1 MKICIQPAFAA
12 YLAVVAVCASLAES
26 IGAVIAL
33 VVHEAGHVMVSSW
46 FGMRI
51 KRIEFTPFGG
61 VIEYG
66 MGRGPDKGLSGA
78 LTAMAGPLCN
88 YLTLLLLGCVGT
100 LFPDSAVLRAAAKSS
115 LMMMCMNLLP
125 VLPLDGGRLVFSIG
139 YYLWPVLPLIR
150 LLTGLGTVL
159 GGFCIAAA
167 VYGAWRYVN
176 LNLSLLVVGG
186 YVIYCAGQCRQTMM
200 AENIYAIVQEQKE
213 NAKGIRR
220 LRAFSVGKD
229 IALREILP
237 LLDRA
242 REAIF
247 LCETPNGRSVVSE
260 RQICQELLRNPS
272 GRFSD
277 VIMKYAS
284 HDFELSGK

>member
-33 VVHEAGHVMVSSW
+33 VVHEAGHVMASSW

-88 YLTLLLLGCVGT
+88 YLTLLLLGCVGA
-100 LFPDSAVLRAAAKSS
+100 LFSDSAVLRAAAKSS

-125 VLPLDGGRLVFSIG
+125 VLPLDGGRVVFSIG

-150 LLTGLGTVL
+150 LLTGFGTVL

-167 VYGAWRYVN
+167 VYGAWRYAN
-176 LNLSLLVVGG
+176 FNLSLP
-186 YVIYCAGQCRQTMM
+186 A
-200 AENIYAIVQEQKE
+200 EQKIDFLLGQFKHKLLGYCKQQMAII
-213 NAKGIRR
+213 NNCKNTIA
-220 LRAFSVGKD
+220 D
-229 IALREILP
+229 IHVDFLYKVYTQKQTGLSDFICIEPSLFNKNSILKIMSANG
-237 LLDRA
+237 LLN
-242 REAIF
+242 F
-247 LCETPNGRSVVSE
+247 
-260 RQICQELLRNPS
+260 
-272 GRFSD
+272 
-277 VIMKYAS
+277 
-284 HDFELSGK
+284 DF